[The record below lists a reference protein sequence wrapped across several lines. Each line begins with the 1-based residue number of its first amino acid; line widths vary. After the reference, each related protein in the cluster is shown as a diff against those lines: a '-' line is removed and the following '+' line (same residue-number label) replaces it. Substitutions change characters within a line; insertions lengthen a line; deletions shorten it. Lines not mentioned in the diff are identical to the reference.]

1 MNPHVPSP
9 RPTGPAPRTAP
20 VSARPPAV
28 LSLRGVSQSFGAVR
42 ALVDV
47 DLDVHAREVVAVV
60 GDNGAGKSTL
70 VGVMSGV
77 TVPDSGEVMLEGV
90 PVQLGSPAVAR
101 QLGIA
106 TVFQDLALCA
116 DLDVVENLFLGH
128 EVRRGPVL
136 DEIAMEREAWRLLA
150 QLAARVPSVRVPV
163 ATLSGGQRQAV
174 AIARAL
180 LGEPRVVILDEPT
193 AALGVTQT
201 AEVLNLVERLRDRGH
216 GVVLVS
222 HNMADVQAVADRVV
236 VLRRG
241 RLNGDFDADT
251 ARYEDI
257 IAAITGASPALSG
270 GSRAAQP
277 RHPRGETS

>member
-1 MNPHVPSP
+1 MSETQHDVG
-9 RPTGPAPRTAP
+9 RPAP
-20 VSARPPAV
+20 VI
-28 LSLRGVSQSFGAVR
+28 SLRGISHSFGAVR

-47 DLDVHAREVVAVV
+47 DLDVRSHEVVAVV

-70 VGVMSGV
+70 VNVMSGV
-77 TVPDSGEVMLEGV
+77 LVPDAGEVVVEGRET
-90 PVQLGSPAVAR
+90 QLRSPGTAR

-106 TVFQDLALCA
+106 TVFQDLALCE
-116 DLDVVENLFLGH
+116 DLDVVENVFLGQ
-128 EVRRGPVL
+128 ELRRGRVL
-136 DEIAMEREAWRLLA
+136 DEVAMEHEAWRLLA

-163 ATLSGGQRQAV
+163 GELSGGQRQAV

-180 LGEPRVVILDEPT
+180 LGEPRVLVLDEPT

-201 AEVLNLVERLRDRGH
+201 AEVLNLVERVRDRGY

-241 RLNGDFDADT
+241 RLNGDFDAERT
-251 ARYEDI
+251 SYEDI
-257 IAAITGASPALSG
+257 IAAITGASPA
-270 GSRAAQP
+270 P
-277 RHPRGETS
+277 RRRERRGEMR

>member
-1 MNPHVPSP
+1 MRHPVDGVPEQAG
-9 RPTGPAPRTAP
+9 RAGRAAP
-20 VSARPPAV
+20 VIA
-28 LSLRGVSQSFGAVR
+28 LRGVSHSFGAVR

-77 TVPDSGEVMLEGV
+77 LVPDAGEVVVEGREI
-90 PVQLGSPAVAR
+90 QLRSPGVAR

-106 TVFQDLALCA
+106 TVFQDLALCE
-116 DLDVVENLFLGH
+116 DLDVVENIFLGQ
-128 EVRRGPVL
+128 ELRRGAAL
-136 DEIAMEREAWRLLA
+136 DEVAMEQQAWRLLA

-163 ATLSGGQRQAV
+163 ADLSGGQRQAV

-180 LGEPRVVILDEPT
+180 LGEPRVLVLDEPT

-201 AEVLNLVERLRDRGH
+201 AEVLNLVERVRDRGY

-222 HNMADVQAVADRVV
+222 HNMTDVQAVADRVV

-241 RLNGDFDADT
+241 RLNGDFDAER
-251 ARYEDI
+251 ASYEDI
-257 IAAITGASPALSG
+257 IAAMTGATPVV
-270 GSRAAQP
+270 R
-277 RHPRGETS
+277 PRGRERGESA